1 MKKPSKTII
10 AALLPI
16 ALLLGACGGTNESN
30 LSSEEASSTSQS
42 EEHSSAESVEESAS
56 SSQEEESSS
65 SLEEVPLSSSEE
77 TSSSS
82 IEEVPSSSSESS
94 SEVPDIPSSSSSE
107 STSSSEQSSSSEPEP
122 VVEPITVDIADPANA
137 TIEVGKTLQLEYKVD
152 NNVDDLPLQFAS
164 DNTAVLTV
172 DANGL
177 VTAVATG
184 TANVTL
190 TVGEAS
196 DAVALTV
203 VNPQAASIEIV
214 LDHTT
219 LAVGETIEVGAKI
232 LPEGADQDYTV
243 TVSNE
248 IYLSVDGHKV
258 TAMLACDET
267 LTITVTTANGL
278 SDSAEVIIDS
288 TDQYLTQIVD
298 ILNASAELEKTS
310 LSEASLLAESSSTYD
325 FNGSADYHFYSD
337 NASLTEIEYDDGEK
351 ASTINFI
358 DGDTLYTIEQNG
370 EGGVE
375 SIEQTVIAEDPDW
388 DEVSPEEAQ
397 TAVSMPTYPDS
408 YGDPG
413 FSTYVLE
420 EYVEGYSGLTSED
433 ATNIA
438 LEVEGSKYTLTG
450 EIGNYSDYTYL
461 TIELTVNE
469 DGLIVEGMVDAEI
482 HESDWDTGRPYP
494 EISGQTTFTFTQTAG
509 EKTPSDGNIISLDDL
524 RYTDFNL
531 YWSTDYYGETDAGTN
546 PTLETGETVYIFPKD
561 IAPVTAYYDVDP
573 VTVSVSP
580 SEGASV
586 TPAYSGY
593 SGYFASAEFS
603 QPGHY
608 VITVKTTNVEKT
620 IECDVVAPAVEGIEF
635 GPANYGYRNWLPSA
649 IVAGTQH
656 EFLVN
661 VTPSNATGNIHAEI
675 IDDTAGAT
683 IEAADSANSFVVT
696 AANAGTFT
704 VKVYEETL
712 GEEHAITKTV
722 TVYGNDDASIA
733 TMLDQ
738 ATIADNTGDK
748 TLDFVKT
755 GETGGTFVYQ
765 YVEEGWYSGT
775 TTYEIAGNWEIAE
788 GELILS
794 GVTYACDDEYTDVE
808 APYYGEAFTNYDFKC
823 FRFTYDVDYDTSN
836 DYVYLK

>member
-1 MKKPSKTII
+1 MTSSPE
-10 AALLPI
+10 
-16 ALLLGACGGTNESN
+16 GTS
-30 LSSEEASSTSQS
+30 
-42 EEHSSAESVEESAS
+42 
-56 SSQEEESSS
+56 
-65 SLEEVPLSSSEE
+65 SSSEE
-77 TSSSS
+77 
-82 IEEVPSSSSESS
+82 
-94 SEVPDIPSSSSSE
+94 
-107 STSSSEQSSSSEPEP
+107 SSSSEPEP
-122 VVEPITVDIADPANA
+122 VVEPIAVDIADPANA
-137 TIEVGKTLQLEYKVD
+137 TIEVGKTLQLEFKVE

-196 DAVALTV
+196 DTVALTV
-203 VNPQAASIEIV
+203 LNPQAASIEIV
-214 LDHTT
+214 LDHTI

-258 TAMLACDET
+258 TALMASDT
-267 LTITVTTANGL
+267 PLTITVSTANGL
-278 SDSAEVIIDS
+278 TDTAEVMIGGDEV
-288 TDQYLTQIVD
+288 YVMQISD
-298 ILNASAELEKTS
+298 ILKASAEIEKTS
-310 LSEASLLAESSSTYD
+310 LSEAGLLAESTSTYD
-325 FNGSADYHFYSD
+325 FSGSADYHFYSD
-337 NASLTEIEYDDGEK
+337 NASLTEIEYDDGERTK
-351 ASTINFI
+351 TTNFI
-358 DGDTLYTIEQNG
+358 DGNNLYTIEQSG
-370 EGGVE
+370 DGTIESVE
-375 SIEQTVIAEDPDW
+375 TSAIAEDPNYN
-388 DEVSPEEAQ
+388 EVSLEEAQ
-397 TAVSMPTYPDS
+397 RAVSMPTYPDS

-413 FSTYVLE
+413 FSSYVLE
-420 EYVEGYSGLTSED
+420 EYFDDYSGLLSED
-433 ATNIA
+433 ATNID
-438 LEVEGSKYTLTG
+438 LQVEGSKYTLKG
-450 EIGNYSDYTYL
+450 EIGGYSDYTYL
-461 TIELTVNE
+461 TIELTLNE
-469 DGLIVEGMVDAEI
+469 DGLVVEGMVDSEI
-482 HESDWDTGRPYP
+482 HESDWDTGKPSP
-494 EISGQTTFTFTQTAG
+494 EISGQVTFTFTQTAG
-509 EKTPSDGNIISLDDL
+509 EKTPSNGNIVTLDDL
-524 RYTDFNL
+524 RYADFNL
-531 YWSTDYYGETDAGTN
+531 YWSTDYSGETDAGAN
-546 PTLETGETVYIFPKD
+546 PTLETGKMAYIFPKD
-561 IAPVTAYYDVDP
+561 IAPVTAYYDADP
-573 VTVSVSP
+573 VSVSVSP
-580 SEGASV
+580 AEGADV
-586 TPAYSGY
+586 KAAYSGY

-620 IECDVVAPAVEGIEF
+620 IECDVVAPAVKGIAF
-635 GPANYGYRNWLPSA
+635 GPANYANRNWLPST

-683 IEAADSANSFVVT
+683 IEAADKANSFVVT

-712 GEEHAITKTV
+712 GEENAITKTV

-733 TMLDQ
+733 TMLDE

-755 GETGGTFVYQ
+755 GTTGGTFAYH
-765 YVEEGWYSGT
+765 YSEESYYSGT
-775 TTYEIAGNWEIAE
+775 ITYSISGNWEIAE
-788 GELILS
+788 GQLLIS
-794 GVTYACDDEYTDVE
+794 GVTYACDDEDTDIS
-808 APYYGEAFTNYDFKC
+808 APYSGEAFKNYDFKC

>member
-10 AALLPI
+10 AALLPL
-16 ALLLGACGGTNESN
+16 ALLLGACGGTNESS

-65 SLEEVPLSSSEE
+65 S
-77 TSSSS
+77 
-82 IEEVPSSSSESS
+82 SESS

-107 STSSSEQSSSSEPEP
+107 STSSSEPEP

-137 TIEVGKTLQLEYKVD
+137 TIEVGKTLQLEFKVE
-152 NNVDDLPLQFAS
+152 NNVDDFPLQFAS

-172 DANGL
+172 DANGF
-177 VTAVATG
+177 VTAVAAG

-196 DAVALTV
+196 DTVALTV

-214 LDHTT
+214 LDRTT
-219 LAVGETIEVGAKI
+219 LAVGETIEVGARI

-258 TAMLACDET
+258 TALMASDT
-267 LTITVTTANGL
+267 PLTITVSTANGL
-278 SDSAEVIIDS
+278 TDTAEVMIGGDEL
-288 TDQYLTQIVD
+288 YVTQISD
-298 ILNASAELEKTS
+298 ILKASTEIEKTS
-310 LSEASLLAESSSTYD
+310 LSEASLLAESTSTYD
-325 FNGSADYHFYSD
+325 FSGSADYHFYSD
-337 NASLTEIEYDDGEK
+337 NASLTEIEYDDGERTK
-351 ASTINFI
+351 TTNFI
-358 DGDTLYTIEQNG
+358 DGNNLYTIEQSG
-370 EGGVE
+370 DGTIESVE
-375 SIEQTVIAEDPDW
+375 TSAIAEDPNYN
-388 DEVSPEEAQ
+388 EVSLEEAQ
-397 TAVSMPTYPDS
+397 RAVSMPTYPDS
-408 YGDPG
+408 YDDPG
-413 FSTYVLE
+413 FSSYVLE
-420 EYVEGYSGLTSED
+420 EYFDAYSGLLSED
-433 ATNIA
+433 ATNID
-438 LEVEGSKYTLTG
+438 LQVEGSKYTLKG
-450 EIGNYSDYTYL
+450 EIGGYSDYKYL
-461 TIELTVNE
+461 TIELTLNE
-469 DGLIVEGMVDAEI
+469 DGLVVEGMVDSEI
-482 HESDWDTGRPYP
+482 HELDWDTGKPYP
-494 EISGQTTFTFTQTAG
+494 EISGQVTFTFTQTAG
-509 EKTPSDGNIISLDDL
+509 EKTPSNGNIVTLDDL

-531 YWSTDYYGETDAGTN
+531 YWSTDYSGETDAGAN
-546 PTLETGETVYIFPKD
+546 PTLETGKMAYIFPKE
-561 IAPVTAYYDVDP
+561 IAPVTAYYDADP
-573 VTVSVSP
+573 VSVSVSP

-593 SGYFASAEFS
+593 SGYFASAKFS

-620 IECDVVAPAVEGIEF
+620 IECDVVAPAVEGIVF

-704 VKVYEETL
+704 VKVYEESL
-712 GEEHAITKTV
+712 GEENAITQTV

-788 GELILS
+788 GQLLLS
-794 GVTYACDDEYTDVE
+794 GVTYACDDEYTDIS
-808 APYYGEAFTNYDFKC
+808 APYGEAFKNYDFKC

>member
-1 MKKPSKTII
+1 MKKPSRKII
-10 AALLPI
+10 AALLPL
-16 ALLLGACGGTNESN
+16 ALLLGACGGTAESS
-30 LSSEEASSTSQS
+30 LSSGEASSTSQN
-42 EEHSSAESVEESAS
+42 EGHAS
-56 SSQEEESSS
+56 SESTEETASSTSEEESSS
-65 SLEEVPLSSSEE
+65 SDSEVTSSPEGTSSSSEE
-77 TSSSS
+77 
-82 IEEVPSSSSESS
+82 
-94 SEVPDIPSSSSSE
+94 
-107 STSSSEQSSSSEPEP
+107 SSSSEPEP

-137 TIEVGKTLQLEYKVD
+137 TIEVGKTLQLEFKVE
-152 NNVDDLPLQFAS
+152 NNVDDLSLQFAS

-196 DAVALTV
+196 DTVALTV

-214 LDHTT
+214 LDHTI

-258 TAMLACDET
+258 TALMASDT
-267 LTITVTTANGL
+267 PLTITVSTANGL
-278 SDSAEVIIDS
+278 TDTAEVMIGGDEL
-288 TDQYLTQIVD
+288 YVTQISD
-298 ILNASAELEKTS
+298 ILKASAEIEKTS
-310 LSEASLLAESSSTYD
+310 LSEASLLAESTSTYD
-325 FNGSADYHFYSD
+325 FSGSADYHFYSD

-351 ASTINFI
+351 ASTTNFI

-375 SIEQTVIAEDPDW
+375 SIEQSLIAEDPDW

-413 FSTYVLE
+413 FSSYVLE
-420 EYVEGYSGLTSED
+420 EYFDGNSGLLSED
-433 ATNIA
+433 ATNID
-438 LEVEGSKYTLTG
+438 LQVDGSKYTLKG
-450 EIGNYSDYTYL
+450 EIGGYSDYKYL
-461 TIELTVNE
+461 TIELTLNE
-469 DGLIVEGMVDAEI
+469 DGLVVEGMVDSEI
-482 HESDWDTGRPYP
+482 HELDWDTGKPYP
-494 EISGQTTFTFTQTAG
+494 EISGQVTFTFTQTAG

-531 YWSTDYYGETDAGTN
+531 YWSTDYSGETDAGAN

-580 SEGASV
+580 AEGADV
-586 TPAYSGY
+586 KAAYSGY

-656 EFLVN
+656 DVLLN
-661 VTPSNATGNIHAEI
+661 VTPSNASGNIHAEI

-733 TMLDQ
+733 TMLDE

-755 GETGGTFVYQ
+755 GTTGGTFAYH
-765 YVEEGWYSGT
+765 YSEESYYSGT
-775 TTYEIAGNWEIAE
+775 ITYSISGNWEIAE

-794 GVTYACDDEYTDVE
+794 DVTYACDGEYTDIS
-808 APYYGEAFTNYDFKC
+808 APYYGEAFKNYDFKC
-823 FRFTYDVDYDTSN
+823 FRFTYEVDYDTSN

>member
-10 AALLPI
+10 AALLPL
-16 ALLLGACGGTNESN
+16 ALLLGACGGTNESS

-65 SLEEVPLSSSEE
+65 S
-77 TSSSS
+77 
-82 IEEVPSSSSESS
+82 SESS

-107 STSSSEQSSSSEPEP
+107 STSSSEPEP

-137 TIEVGKTLQLEYKVD
+137 TIEVGKTLQLEFKIE

-177 VTAVATG
+177 VTAVAAG

-196 DAVALTV
+196 DTVALTV

-219 LAVGETIEVGAKI
+219 LAVGETIEVGARI

-288 TDQYLTQIVD
+288 TDQYLTQIID

-310 LSEASLLAESSSTYD
+310 LSKASLLAESSSTYD

-351 ASTINFI
+351 ASTTNFI

-375 SIEQTVIAEDPDW
+375 SIEQALIAEDPDW

-397 TAVSMPTYPDS
+397 IAVSMPTYPDS

-420 EYVEGYSGLTSED
+420 KYVEGYSGLTSED

-450 EIGNYSDYTYL
+450 EIDNYSDYTYL

-469 DGLIVEGMVDAEI
+469 DGLIVEGIVDAEI

-704 VKVYEETL
+704 VKAYEETL

-722 TVYGNDDASIA
+722 TVYGSDDASIA

-788 GELILS
+788 GELLLS
-794 GVTYACDDEYTDVE
+794 DVTYACDDEYTDIS
-808 APYYGEAFTNYDFKC
+808 APYGEAFKNYDFKC

>member
-1 MKKPSKTII
+1 MKKPSKTIV
-10 AALLPI
+10 AALLPL
-16 ALLLGACGGTNESN
+16 ALLLGACGGTAESS
-30 LSSEEASSTSQS
+30 LSSGEASSTSQN
-42 EEHSSAESVEESAS
+42 EEHAS
-56 SSQEEESSS
+56 SESTEETASSTSEEESSS
-65 SLEEVPLSSSEE
+65 SDSEV
-77 TSSSS
+77 TSSPEGTS
-82 IEEVPSSSSESS
+82 
-94 SEVPDIPSSSSSE
+94 
-107 STSSSEQSSSSEPEP
+107 SSSEQSSSSEPEP

-137 TIEVGKTLQLEYKVD
+137 TIEVGKTLQLEFKVE

-196 DAVALTV
+196 DTVALTV

-214 LDHTT
+214 LDHTI

-258 TAMLACDET
+258 TALMASDT
-267 LTITVTTANGL
+267 PLTITVSTANGL
-278 SDSAEVIIDS
+278 TDSAEVMIGGDEV
-288 TDQYLTQIVD
+288 YVTQISD
-298 ILNASAELEKTS
+298 ILKASAEIEKTS
-310 LSEASLLAESSSTYD
+310 LSEASLLAESTITYD
-325 FNGSADYHFYSD
+325 FSGSAEYHFYSD
-337 NASLTEIEYDDGEK
+337 NASLTEIEYDDGERTK
-351 ASTINFI
+351 TTNFI
-358 DGDTLYTIEQNG
+358 DGNNLYTIEQSG
-370 EGGVE
+370 DGTIESVE
-375 SIEQTVIAEDPDW
+375 TSAIAEDPNYN
-388 DEVSPEEAQ
+388 EVSLEEAQ
-397 TAVSMPTYPDS
+397 KAVSMPTYPDS
-408 YGDPG
+408 HDDPG
-413 FSTYVLE
+413 FSSYVLE
-420 EYVEGYSGLTSED
+420 EYFDSHSGLLSED
-433 ATNIA
+433 ATNID
-438 LEVEGSKYTLTG
+438 LQVEGSKYTLKG
-450 EIGNYSDYTYL
+450 EISGYSDYTYL
-461 TIELTVNE
+461 TIELTLNE
-469 DGLIVEGMVDAEI
+469 DGLVVEGMVDSEI
-482 HESDWDTGRPYP
+482 HESDWDTGKPSP
-494 EISGQTTFTFTQTAG
+494 EISGQVTFTFTQTAG
-509 EKTPSDGNIISLDDL
+509 EKTPSDGNIISLNDL

-546 PTLETGETVYIFPKD
+546 PTLETGEMAYIFPKD
-561 IAPVTAYYDVDP
+561 IAPVTAYYDADP
-573 VTVSVSP
+573 VSVSVSP
-580 SEGASV
+580 AEGASV
-586 TPAYSGY
+586 TEAYSGY
-593 SGYFASAEFS
+593 AGYFASAEFS

-683 IEAADSANSFVVT
+683 IEAADKANSFVVT

-712 GEEHAITKTV
+712 GEEHAITQTV

-733 TMLDQ
+733 TMLDE

-755 GETGGTFVYQ
+755 GTTGGTFAYH
-765 YVEEGWYSGT
+765 YSEESYYGGTITYS
-775 TTYEIAGNWEIAE
+775 ISGNWEIAE
-788 GELILS
+788 GQLLLS
-794 GVTYACDDEYTDVE
+794 GVTYACDDEYTE
-808 APYYGEAFTNYDFKC
+808 ISAPYGGEAFKNYDFKC

>member
-1 MKKPSKTII
+1 MKKPSKTIV

-16 ALLLGACGGTNESN
+16 ALLLGACGGTNESS

-65 SLEEVPLSSSEE
+65 SLEEVP
-77 TSSSS
+77 
-82 IEEVPSSSSESS
+82 SSSSESS

-107 STSSSEQSSSSEPEP
+107 STSSSEESSSSEPEP

-152 NNVDDLPLQFAS
+152 NNVDNLPLQFAS

-177 VTAVATG
+177 VTAVAIG

-196 DAVALTV
+196 DTVALTV

-258 TAMLACDET
+258 TALMASDT
-267 LTITVTTANGL
+267 PLTITVSTANGL
-278 SDSAEVIIDS
+278 TDTAEVMIGGDEL
-288 TDQYLTQIVD
+288 YVMQISD
-298 ILNASAELEKTS
+298 ILKASAEIEKTS
-310 LSEASLLAESSSTYD
+310 LSEASLLAESTSTYD
-325 FNGSADYHFYSD
+325 FSGSADYHFYSD

-351 ASTINFI
+351 ASTTNFI

-370 EGGVE
+370 EGGIE
-375 SIEQTVIAEDPDW
+375 SIEQSLIAEDPDW

-413 FSTYVLE
+413 FSSYVLE
-420 EYVEGYSGLTSED
+420 EYFDDYSGLLSED
-433 ATNIA
+433 ATNID
-438 LEVEGSKYTLTG
+438 LQVEGFKYTLKG
-450 EIGNYSDYTYL
+450 EIGGYSDYTYL

-494 EISGQTTFTFTQTAG
+494 EISGQVTFTFTQTAG
-509 EKTPSDGNIISLDDL
+509 EKTPSNGNIVTPDDL

-531 YWSTDYYGETDAGTN
+531 YWSTDYSGETDAGAN
-546 PTLETGETVYIFPKD
+546 PTLETGKTAYIFPKD
-561 IAPVTAYYDVDP
+561 IAPVTAYYDADP
-573 VTVSVSP
+573 VSVSVSP
-580 SEGASV
+580 AEGANV
-586 TPAYSGY
+586 KAAYSGY

-620 IECDVVAPAVEGIEF
+620 IECDVVAPAVKGIAF
-635 GPANYGYRNWLPSA
+635 GPANYANRNWLPST

-683 IEAADSANSFVVT
+683 IEAAESANSFVVT
-696 AANAGTFT
+696 AAHAGTFT

-755 GETGGTFVYQ
+755 GETGGTFAYR
-765 YVEEGWYSGT
+765 YVEEGYYGGV
-775 TTYEIAGNWEIAE
+775 TTYEIAGNWEIAG

-794 GVTYACDDEYTDVE
+794 DVTYACDDEYTDVE

-823 FRFTYDVDYDTSN
+823 FRFTYDVDYDTAN